1 MIEIKLDNLSKRFN
15 QEIIFKNL
23 NYHFSAG
30 NCYAI
35 TGANGSGKSTL
46 LKTIAGFSLP
56 SKGSVKY
63 HLDGKLIDLDEIYKY
78 ISIASPYMEL
88 IEDFTLQELL
98 IYHSKFKA
106 FKKEFSIDDVIDK
119 MDLTNARQKAV
130 KNFSSGMKQ
139 RVKLGLAFFSKAHVT
154 FLDEPTTNL
163 DVQGAEWY
171 QEQLKIITDR
181 LIIIAS
187 NQKEE
192 YHLSNYNLKLA
203 EYK

>member
-56 SKGSVKY
+56 SKGSLKY
-63 HLDGKLIDLDEIYKY
+63 LLNGELIALDEIYKY

-98 IYHSKFKA
+98 KYHSRFKA
-106 FKKEFSIDDVIDK
+106 FKEELSVGEVIDE
-119 MDLTNARQKAV
+119 MGLTNARKKTV

-139 RVKLGLAFFSKAHVT
+139 RVKLGLAFFSRAHVT

-171 QEQLKIITDR
+171 QKQLKKIADR

-192 YHLSNYNLKLA
+192 YYLSNYNLTLA
-203 EYK
+203 EFK